1 MAIIS
6 GVGKKFMEELALG
19 IHILSEGDPTTDVI
33 KIALYGPN
41 AIISPTSD
49 AYSTSGEVTG
59 GGYSAGGDIL
69 GDDLVIVGASGSSR
83 SDGTQFEHPYINPLN
98 NVTITISGV
107 ACRGLMMYNSSQSNR
122 NIFTLDFGSLITP
135 SVGILL
141 PWALADVNSLPDA
154 LIPLIGN
161 TI

>member
-1 MAIIS
+1 MSITT

-19 IHILSEGDPTTDVI
+19 THTLSEGSPTDTI

-41 AIISPTSD
+41 ALIAPTVD
-49 AYSTSGEVTG
+49 TYTTSGECSG
-59 GGYSAGGDIL
+59 GGYSAGGDTL
-69 GDDLVIVGASGSSR
+69 GDDLVIVGSSGSAR
-83 SDGTQFEHPYINPLN
+83 TDGTQFEHPYINPLED
-98 NVTITISGV
+98 VTITISGV
-107 ACRGLMMYNSSQSNR
+107 AVRGLMMYNASQSNR
-122 NIFTLDFGSLITP
+122 NIFTLDFGTVLTP

-141 PWALADVNSLPDA
+141 PWALADVNSFHEA